1 MTTKEKLMQCRRAY
15 AERGAKFIEITHLD
29 GQKSAI
35 ANPKAIKAAM
45 DALKV
50 ELDRQIEELGGDETR
65 SGMNE
70 VVRDWM
76 LREHADER
84 KFMEGFS
91 ETVTF
96 AELVKR
102 MEAGEN
108 FYDILDCGESQQ
120 REYCFR
126 HLTEIT
132 DKPYDHWYFLWLSGA
147 ERAVAPRTG
156 VAGFMPA
163 TFGEAGHRARPPPRP
178 ASCAGRFHRPE
189 IGVAIP
195 AGLRH
200 HVRRFEKSPLGK
212 AKGEHHERDR
222 EAQGRSPR
230 GHRLLQGG
238 RGFRG
243 RRCPPRGHRLRA

>member
-1 MTTKEKLMQCRRAY
+1 
-15 AERGAKFIEITHLD
+15 
-29 GQKSAI
+29 
-35 ANPKAIKAAM
+35 
-45 DALKV
+45 
-50 ELDRQIEELGGDETR
+50 
-65 SGMNE
+65 MNE

-132 DKPYDHWYFLWLSGA
+132 DKPYDHWYFLWLSG
-147 ERAVAPRTG
+147 G
-156 VAGFMPA
+156 D
-163 TFGEAGHRARPPPRP
+163 
-178 ASCAGRFHRPE
+178 
-189 IGVAIP
+189 
-195 AGLRH
+195 
-200 HVRRFEKSPLGK
+200 K
-212 AKGEHHERDR
+212 AKYR
-222 EAQGRSPR
+222 EYMDKTKARRRKASRKGARS
-230 GHRLLQGG
+230 GQ
-238 RGFRG
+238 
-243 RRCPPRGHRLRA
+243 